1 LQGLQ
6 QQQQMN
12 ALRTQEFARTR
23 EEAQRQTMQRNALA
37 RIHADPNVKPGTP
50 EYFSRV
56 AQEAP
61 DLFEGVSARELQ
73 RENIAAQRAQREAET
88 EKRTF
93 ELGLKKEQVS
103 KETVSKAIADIA
115 GLDDLA
121 SIESDIE
128 QKLASG
134 ELTADQA
141 AKVRRGLPADDS
153 GVPDWQR
160 RSLISLLDLKD
171 RLAIARDEGKPVVV
185 DGNLVSPTGR
195 VIYKG
200 DKKPVSVAP
209 GAQLVDP
216 ETGEVRYSS
225 PNKPMAVSPGGQLV
239 DPVTGQVIFA
249 ADAAEARPVSVAPG
263 GQLVDPVT
271 GQVIFAADAAEAK
284 PVSVAPGNQLVN
296 PKTGEVIFAAPAAA
310 ARESKTDA
318 QRNYDAAIADKS
330 FTGTFAEYLDQQKET
345 EAEREYR
352 KAKTAGTFKGTFLD
366 WKRETAKAMKIVVQ
380 QAPGTKP
387 TDTSLDFLAN
397 QYILDNKTISAVPK
411 QLRMAVINRA
421 TEIMG
426 GQGVSGKDMAS
437 QVVMAGQDTAAAKA
451 TIKDFTSGK
460 SALAVR
466 SFNTA
471 IDHLDT
477 MSKLATA
484 LQNNDTR
491 AFNTVGNF
499 FAKQT
504 GAAAPANFEAAK
516 AIVGGEVAKALTGA
530 NMALK
535 DREEIRDAII
545 ASSSPAQL
553 QGVLNTYKQ
562 LLGGQLSSLNI
573 QYETSTGRDDFA
585 AKLSPAAKRELNLI
599 RPQSTAP
606 KTSRTMS
613 AEDKKALDWANSN
626 PKDPRSAKIKAR
638 LGVK

>member
-1 LQGLQ
+1 MAGIDYTIPGQFKGIQLESPMNQMAQAMQLQGLQ

-249 ADAAEARPVSVAPG
+249 ADAAEAKPVSVAPG
-263 GQLVDPVT
+263 G
-271 GQVIFAADAAEAK
+271 
-284 PVSVAPGNQLVN
+284 QLVN

-310 ARESKTDA
+310 ARESESDVARLMRERAVIEAQNPNDPRLKT
-318 QRNYDAAIADKS
+318 YDAAIAKATATNQPLSDLARKQNELADLEEQLKADPGNKLLQQRIKEYKDDIRKDTTRPVTDVSVSAPVTPVTIRDPNNPSQNIIVNSRDGRVIGISPKEGLGVDLTAKEKQTREAKYPQATTAIKTYESKS
-330 FTGTFAEYLDQQKET
+330 EMLAKDLEKLANHPGLSGISGAIYGRLPSGTKDSMAAQALYDSIIARGGFKELQDMRAASPTGGALGNVSNQEGQYLRDAFAPISRIQSKDDLAAALKNAANAVRDSKT
-345 EAEREYR
+345 RLREAYEMTYEYR
-352 KAKTAGTFKGTFLD
+352 GAG
-366 WKRETAKAMKIVVQ
+366 E
-380 QAPGTKP
+380 
-387 TDTSLDFLAN
+387 
-397 QYILDNKTISAVPK
+397 
-411 QLRMAVINRA
+411 
-421 TEIMG
+421 
-426 GQGVSGKDMAS
+426 
-437 QVVMAGQDTAAAKA
+437 
-451 TIKDFTSGK
+451 
-460 SALAVR
+460 
-466 SFNTA
+466 
-471 IDHLDT
+471 
-477 MSKLATA
+477 
-484 LQNNDTR
+484 
-491 AFNTVGNF
+491 
-499 FAKQT
+499 
-504 GAAAPANFEAAK
+504 AAPNA
-516 AIVGGEVAKALTGA
+516 
-530 NMALK
+530 
-535 DREEIRDAII
+535 
-545 ASSSPAQL
+545 
-553 QGVLNTYKQ
+553 
-562 LLGGQLSSLNI
+562 
-573 QYETSTGRDDFA
+573 
-585 AKLSPAAKRELNLI
+585 PAAKSDVR
-599 RPQSTAP
+599 S
-606 KTSRTMS
+606 
-613 AEDKKALDWANSN
+613 KADA
-626 PKDPRSAKIKAR
+626 I
-638 LGVK
+638 LGK